1 MTGPQGM
8 DGGMDGAVYLDC
20 NASTPMRPAVIDAIE
35 AASHGWGNPSSVHH
49 FGREARRII
58 EDSRAAVATLAGAEA
73 SQVVFTSGATEAN
86 NLALHGWGRIMVSAV
101 EHASILDA
109 VPDAEIIPVDGDG
122 VIDLGALESML
133 GSIGPGG
140 NQATATLVSVMMAN
154 NETGVIQPIAAVAEL
169 THRFGARLHCDAVQG
184 AGKIP
189 VAMAEMGID
198 LLSLSAHKI
207 GGPKGVGALII
218 GDGVPLTPLIRGGG
232 QERGRR
238 GGTENVTAIAGFSAA
253 CALAS
258 EDVAAPAHGQR
269 IRSLR
274 DGFEDRVRAI
284 TPEAKVFGAAASR
297 LGNTSCI
304 SMPGVQSETQVMDFD
319 LGGIAVSAGA
329 ACSSG
334 KVASSHVLAAMGV
347 PEDEASTAIRV
358 SLGWNSAKTDIES
371 LAEAWGKLYA
381 RTRATA
387 SAPVARRISQR

>member
-8 DGGMDGAVYLDC
+8 DGGMDGAVYLDY
-20 NASTPMRPAVIDAIE
+20 NASAPMRPAVIDAID
-35 AASHGWGNPSSVHH
+35 AASHGWGNPSSVHR
-49 FGREARRII
+49 FGREARRLI
-58 EDSRAAVATLAGAEA
+58 EESRTAVATLVGAQSEC
-73 SQVVFTSGATEAN
+73 VVFTSGATEAN
-86 NLALHGWGRIMVSAV
+86 NLALHGWGRIMVSAI
-101 EHASILDA
+101 EHVSILDA
-109 VPDAEIIPVDGDG
+109 APDAENIPVDGDG
-122 VIDLGALESML
+122 VIDLGALETML
-133 GSIGPGG
+133 VAGGSG
-140 NQATATLVSVMMAN
+140 ASATLVSVMLAN
-154 NETGVIQPIAAVAEL
+154 NETGAIQPIEAVAAL
-169 THRFGARLHCDAVQG
+169 AHRFGARLHCDAVQG

-189 VAMAEMGID
+189 VAMAELGID

-207 GGPKGVGALII
+207 GGPKGVGALVI
-218 GDGVPLTPLIRGGG
+218 GDGVPVTSLIRGGG

-238 GGTENVTAIAGFSAA
+238 GGTENVTAIMGFAAA

-258 EDVAAPAHGQR
+258 EDEAAPGIGER

-284 TPEAKVFGAAASR
+284 APEARVFGAGASR

-304 SMPGVQSETQVMDFD
+304 SMPGVQSEIQVMDFD

-334 KVASSHVLAAMGV
+334 KVAPSHVLAAMGV

-358 SLGWNSAKTDIES
+358 SLGWNSAETDIDC
-371 LAEAWGKLYA
+371 LAEVWGKLYV

-387 SAPVARRISQR
+387 PAPAA